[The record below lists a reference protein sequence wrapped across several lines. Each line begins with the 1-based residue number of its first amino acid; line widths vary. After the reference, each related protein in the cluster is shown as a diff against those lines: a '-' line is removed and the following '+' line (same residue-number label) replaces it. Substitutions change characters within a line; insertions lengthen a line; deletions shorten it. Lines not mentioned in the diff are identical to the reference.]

1 MSSVISFDEARIC
14 PHASASCMSARAQ
27 RWMYLEVWRWGLF
40 LAGVAPAYWLSEA
53 AVHAASL
60 LVETK
65 LFTVHNA
72 MLMAMAV
79 SIRARAAPA
88 SSVSVCLP
96 ACLSNGLRRSR

>member
-1 MSSVISFDEARIC
+1 MWTPSHVVSSDLMKPETAPRIC
-14 PHASASCMSARAQ
+14 VCMSARAQ

-40 LAGVAPAYWLSEA
+40 LAGVAPVYWLSEA

-79 SIRARAAPA
+79 SIRVRTAPA
-88 SSVSVCLP
+88 C
-96 ACLSNGLRRSR
+96 